1 MGLNWKYPFSPFTY
15 PITYTVEF
23 WYFKSLC
30 NRDTVSNRTYQ
41 NFRDK
46 RLVRPGSRCPNLQ
59 RSQTI
64 SYKTKFS
71 QRDNIYLVYLKCNIT
86 YQNIRGETKVRLIF
100 IPEMLKGTVMQ
111 IWKSPYIFKF
121 TSYSP
126 VKFAFFLKSRLI
138 FNIFFCFYV
147 CKQIFRKL
155 YGYITRKL
163 LGLKMRNF

>member
-46 RLVRPGSRCPNLQ
+46 RLVRPGSKCPNLQ

-100 IPEMLKGTVMQ
+100 IPWNLKMAKTLPNNLHRWTFYKIAKFVLTK
-111 IWKSPYIFKF
+111 KSYRWLTTI
-121 TSYSP
+121 S
-126 VKFAFFLKSRLI
+126 
-138 FNIFFCFYV
+138 
-147 CKQIFRKL
+147 
-155 YGYITRKL
+155 ITKVWS
-163 LGLKMRNF
+163 GLKVN